1 MVWCANLRC
10 IRCAKESR
18 SCPPR
23 EGAGA
28 GGWLE
33 EAGGWLEEAGGWLEE
48 ALLPPDG
55 KRAVV
60 GDGVAVQLDEDVA
73 WQLIRR

>member
-1 MVWCANLRC
+1 MVRARRAGRGCEWLV
-10 IRCAKESR
+10 
-18 SCPPR
+18 
-23 EGAGA
+23 GGA
-28 GGWLE
+28 GGC
-33 EAGGWLEEAGGWLEE
+33 LEE

-60 GDGVAVQLDEDVA
+60 GDGVAVQLEEDVA

>member
-18 SCPPR
+18 SCPRR
-23 EGAGA
+23 EGAG
-28 GGWLE
+28 
-33 EAGGWLEEAGGWLEE
+33 AGGWLEEAGGWLEE

>member
-1 MVWCANLRC
+1 MV
-10 IRCAKESR
+10 
-18 SCPPR
+18 
-23 EGAGA
+23 
-28 GGWLE
+28 GG
-33 EAGGWLEEAGGWLEE
+33 AGGWLEEAGGWLEE

-60 GDGVAVQLDEDVA
+60 GDGVAVQLEEDVA